1 MFGYVFDGYCLVWQE
16 KCSQRRSCWIYD
28 SEWLGFTLFMIV
40 CSACVIS
47 LLLLALAHYLYKP
60 PTTEESKQ
68 SDSGSG
74 DEKSPLLK
82 VSSIAS
88 YSQSWR
94 PKDKHPP
101 QVSAYHSSL
110 TA

>member
-60 PTTEESKQ
+60 PTTEEQ
-68 SDSGSG
+68 SHSSSG

-82 VSSIAS
+82 VSSIAILS
-88 YSQSWR
+88 HGDLKINIPHKFQ
-94 PKDKHPP
+94 PIIPHL
-101 QVSAYHSSL
+101 QHNHE
-110 TA
+110 